1 MALSSSSFDAF
12 YGKIQTSALDSVR
25 KSVGIPT
32 DVSFHRSVDSQLATQ
47 LDTLSTRLSAGS
59 TLNSSGRKGKDKEA
73 QRLRGQDD
81 MVDSFQSLVV
91 DVVDGLFERTD
102 TCLDTYLG
110 RNTAPAIAINP
121 PLQTSR
127 KSTRQQGPVVQHA
140 AHLAKPQLAF
150 KSPTDNLTDAP
161 WYPNLPHK
169 YNAKVPFGFVSEDE
183 PEEPW
188 KRHPYQYEISH
199 LNYPPST
206 FLSTSPIPPS
216 SLSADSP
223 HTLVTMT
230 TELHSMLD
238 DLRRADAIAIDLEHH
253 SHRSYRGFV
262 CLMQISTRDKDWV
275 IDTLVPEVRE
285 ELNILNEVFT
295 DPKVVKVLHGS
306 ESDIIW
312 LQRDFS
318 LYIVNL
324 FDTFHASKVLDF
336 PRHGLA
342 NLLEM
347 YCDFSAD
354 KQYQLADWRIRPLP
368 DAMINYARS
377 DTHFLLFIH
386 DNLRNALLDRGLSR
400 SRSQSQARSRSSSPL
415 SEKKLKSPSPPVKIG
430 EGDSPPHALL
440 HEVLARSS
448 MTALKVYERETYDAE
463 CGLGPGGWE
472 GIARKWNK
480 ATLLSGDNEQGRVY
494 RAVHAWRDKAAREE
508 DESTRYVLP
517 NHHIFQFAERPP
529 IDMAGL
535 LAVFPTSRVP
545 PVVRNRARELL
556 DTILKAVRGAA
567 STSAN
572 DDAMVVDRKAE
583 ESVVQTEVE
592 SNPPPI
598 KAELPSLNS
607 DSSIRIWGTEKS
619 TSESTTTISTLLGT
633 SKMSTDN
640 RKPSVSTYVSM
651 RSSFLNI
658 GPASG
663 SKKISYGSH
672 AEERVAKFT
681 EVLQK
686 IHASLTIMPKAPQA
700 PPATNIETNTDVAG
714 EVSTMDIDAFTTLQ
728 PGAEIAFVPRSER
741 KTLATSKVEDT
752 IILVG
757 QRAKKRKRKEIK
769 STSNDL
775 NDTGDPPAPASSSAK
790 KVKKTRSTEAMDE
803 GDGGDESE
811 KPFDFSSVPNILDDE
826 PIKEDARPK
835 RQRKQSGK
843 GEVFG
848 YGNFPR
854 PPKAHSELRS
864 GNQSHTFKK

>member
-1 MALSSSSFDAF
+1 MALSSSSFDAW

-32 DVSFHRSVDSQLATQ
+32 DVSFHRSVDSVLATQ
-47 LDTLSTRLSAGS
+47 LDTLSTRVLSLTNRVLGLSQLSAGS
-59 TLNSSGRKGKDKEA
+59 TSNSSGRKGKDKET
-73 QRLRGQDD
+73 QPLHGQDD
-81 MVDSFQSLVV
+81 VVDSFQSLVV

-110 RNTAPAIAINP
+110 RNVAPAIAINP

-127 KSTRQQGPVVQHA
+127 KHA
-140 AHLAKPQLAF
+140 AHLAKPQRAF

-169 YNAKVPFGFVSEDE
+169 YNAQVPFGFVSEDE

-199 LNYPPST
+199 LNYPPSM
-206 FLSTSPIPPS
+206 FHSTPAIPPS

-223 HTLVTMT
+223 HTFVTTT

-285 ELNILNEVFT
+285 ELGILNEVFT

-377 DTHFLLFIH
+377 DTHFLLFIY

-400 SRSQSQARSRSSSPL
+400 SRSQSQARSRSSSPP
-415 SEKKLKSPSPPVKIG
+415 SKKKSKSPSPPVKMG

-448 MTALKVYERETYDAE
+448 MTALKVYERETYDVE
-463 CGLGPGGWE
+463 SGLGPGGWE
-472 GIARKWNK
+472 GLARKWNK

-494 RAVHAWRDKAAREE
+494 RAVHAWRDKVAREE
-508 DESTRYVLP
+508 DESTRYTLP

-535 LAVFPTSRVP
+535 LAMFPTSRVP
-545 PVVRNRARELL
+545 PVVRTRARELL
-556 DTILKAVRGAA
+556 DTILKAVRGAP
-567 STSAN
+567 STSVNA
-572 DDAMVVDRKAE
+572 DSMVVVREVA
-583 ESVVQTEVE
+583 ESVAQTEAHTE
-592 SNPPPI
+592 DEPNPPS
-598 KAELPSLNS
+598 ELPSLNS
-607 DSSIRIWGTEKS
+607 DSSMRIWGTQKS
-619 TSESTTTISTLLGT
+619 TASRTTVSTLLGT
-633 SKMSTDN
+633 SKKSIDDL
-640 RKPSVSTYVSM
+640 KPPVSAYVSM
-651 RSSFLNI
+651 HSSFLNI
-658 GPASG
+658 DRASG
-663 SKKISYGSH
+663 SKKIPANNSY
-672 AEERVAKFT
+672 AEERAANFT
-681 EVLQK
+681 EVLQR
-686 IHASLTIMPKAPQA
+686 IHASLTIMPKAP
-700 PPATNIETNTDVAG
+700 PATNIEANTDVAG
-714 EVSTMDIDAFTTLQ
+714 EVSTMDVDASTTLQ
-728 PGAEIAFVPRSER
+728 LGAEIAFVPRSER
-741 KTLATSKVEDT
+741 KTLATTEVEDT

-757 QRAKKRKRKEIK
+757 QRAKKRKRKETK
-769 STSNDL
+769 STISDL
-775 NDTGDPPAPASSSAK
+775 NGGGDPPSSASSSAK
-790 KVKKTRSTEAMDE
+790 KIKKTRSIEA
-803 GDGGDESE
+803 
-811 KPFDFSSVPNILDDE
+811 PFDFSSVPNILDDE

-835 RQRKQSGK
+835 RQRKQGGK
-843 GEVFG
+843 GEVFS